1 MPSSA
6 FLNLGILAHVDA
18 GKTTL
23 TEQMLFAAG
32 SIREAGSVDDGN
44 TRTDSLSVERER
56 GISVRTATAS
66 LLWQGKII
74 NIVDTPGH
82 VDFAGEVERCLGA
95 LDIAIVVVSAPDG
108 VRAHTEISSAPL
120 MPAIPRASCSSIRST
135 VREPRIPHPILPHYP
150 PRSAASQAHR

>member
-23 TEQMLFAAG
+23 TERMLFAAG
-32 SIREAGSVDDGN
+32 SIREAGSVDDGS

-66 LLWQGKII
+66 LRWHGKTV

-95 LDIAIVVVSAPDG
+95 LDIAIIVVSAPDG
-108 VRAHTEISSAPL
+108 VRAHTESSPR
-120 MPAIPRASCSSIRST
+120 PIPPYC
-135 VREPRIPHPILPHYP
+135 PPH
-150 PRSAASQAHR
+150 SAASPARR